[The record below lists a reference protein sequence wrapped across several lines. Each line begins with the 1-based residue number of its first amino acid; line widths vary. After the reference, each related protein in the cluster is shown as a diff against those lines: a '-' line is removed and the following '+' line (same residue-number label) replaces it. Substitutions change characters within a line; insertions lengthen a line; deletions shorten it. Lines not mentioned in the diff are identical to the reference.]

1 MRFFKSEVRRVDRVH
16 HSRGCQR
23 KSLKEKPELLPRP
36 PPVVRP
42 PAEPHLPYA
51 DHLIP
56 KGRQHVVVPRDPVVG
71 VVTLQ
76 FPLEVV
82 VLLLDWRMAIP
93 PAPVTHLLER
103 PRKTPSFGRPL
114 DYPVSVAG
122 SPPGVREPQE
132 VERLPLR
139 LLLGP
144 LGSLGPVSGISP
156 PVSFPDVS
164 SDRTSR
170 TSLAV
175 PPSPSGRPLRIRS
188 PGRRR
193 RHIGRRTPS
202 PSGEVSL
209 PLRTTHLGPHAST
222 RC

>member
-23 KSLKEKPELLPRP
+23 KSLKEKPELLPRH

-76 FPLEVV
+76 FPLEVI

-139 LLLGP
+139 LLLVLWVPSVRSLESHHPCLFRMYRQTVLREP
-144 LGSLGPVSGISP
+144 LWQYLHHPPGVLFVFEAQDGVVGIS
-156 PVSFPDVS
+156 D
-164 SDRTSR
+164 DER
-170 TSLAV
+170 
-175 PPSPSGRPLRIRS
+175 
-188 PGRRR
+188 
-193 RHIGRRTPS
+193 
-202 PSGEVSL
+202 L
-209 PLRTTHLGPHAST
+209 PLQARVPCLFAPLISDLREEH
-222 RC
+222 